1 MDTEIILDTN
11 LTPAQLAEIAV
22 VAEQGGIRTLWH
34 SNFPST
40 WDAFV
45 ALVPA
50 ALATRTLRLGVL
62 AVSPFEMHPL
72 KIANAIN
79 SLNEIAGGRATIAIG
94 GGGAVLAAMRSEGVE
109 LDFKAL
115 RVVRAVREA
124 VEIVRGAAHGELARG
139 YTGEIFNV
147 TMPYR
152 NDWLKSPPA
161 KVFTCSDGP
170 QMIRMGARV
179 ADGMQL
185 GDQTIHR
192 APEIMANVAAGM
204 DKREQP
210 ADAFRIGN
218 YWAWHIKKSRE
229 ASLAEARR
237 SVAWRTQLIPPFHG
251 LDLLLDEPDLTFVKE
266 HYANF
271 QKAAY
276 TGTGNIEGVPKALA
290 DQVIDSVCSTGD
302 YSDIDRELERYHAY
316 ANAGFTDLVLKI
328 FDEPMAAVKTICE
341 RIVPA
346 LASDTKP

>member
-1 MDTEIILDTN
+1 MDTEIILDAN
-11 LTPAQLAEIAV
+11 LTPAELAEIAV
-22 VAEQGGIRTLWH
+22 VAERGGIRTLWH

-50 ALATRTLRLGVL
+50 ALATNTLRLGVL

-79 SLNEIAGGRATIAIG
+79 SLNEIANGRATVAIG
-94 GGGAVLAAMRSEGVE
+94 GGGAVLSAMRSEGVE

-124 VEIVRGAAHGELARG
+124 VEIVRGAAHGELKRG
-139 YTGEIFNV
+139 YQGELYQV
-147 TMPYR
+147 TMPYQS
-152 NDWLKSPPA
+152 DWLQAPPA

-192 APEIMANVAAGM
+192 APEIMANVRAGM
-204 DKREQP
+204 AKRTEP
-210 ADAFRIGN
+210 ADDFRVGN
-218 YWAWHIKKSRE
+218 YWAWHIKHDKD

-251 LDLLLDEPDLTFVKE
+251 LDLLLDEPDLTFIKE
-266 HYANF
+266 HYTNF

-276 TGTGNIEGVPKALA
+276 TGSGNIEGVPQALA
-290 DQVIDSVCSTGD
+290 DRVIDSVCSTGD
-302 YSDIDRELERYHAY
+302 HDDIDKELERYHAY
-316 ANAGFTDLVLKI
+316 AGAGFTDLVLKI
-328 FDEPMAAVKTICE
+328 FDDPMAAVKVISE
-341 RIVPA
+341 RVVPA
-346 LASDTKP
+346 FAASR

>member
-1 MDTEIILDTN
+1 MDIEIILDAN
-11 LTPAQLAEIAV
+11 LTPAELAEIAV
-22 VAEQGGIRTLWH
+22 VAEAGGIRTLWH

-40 WDAFV
+40 WDAFI

-50 ALATRTLRLGVL
+50 ALATNRIRLGAL

-79 SLNEIAGGRATIAIG
+79 SLNEIANGRATVAIG
-94 GGGAVLAAMRSEGVE
+94 GGGAVLSAMRSEGVE

-124 VEIVRGAAHGELARG
+124 VEIVKGAAIGELKRG
-139 YTGEIFNV
+139 YEGELYQV
-147 TMPYR
+147 TMPYDTR
-152 NDWLKSPPA
+152 WLKAPPP

-192 APEIMANVAAGM
+192 APEIMANVELGRA
-204 DKREQP
+204 KRAEP
-210 ADAFRIGN
+210 ADDFRIGN
-218 YWAWHIKKSRE
+218 YWAWHIKEDKQ

-266 HYANF
+266 HYVNF

-290 DQVIDSVCSTGD
+290 DYVIDSVCSTGD
-302 YSDIDRELERYHAY
+302 YGDIDRELERYRAY
-316 ANAGFTDLVLKI
+316 ADAGFTDLVLKI
-328 FDEPMAAVKTICE
+328 FDQPMAAVKTICE
-341 RIVPA
+341 RVVGV
-346 LASDTKP
+346 

>member
-1 MDTEIILDTN
+1 MDIEIILDTN
-11 LTPAQLAEIAV
+11 LTPAELAEIAV
-22 VAEQGGIRTLWH
+22 VAERGGIRTLWH

-50 ALATRTLRLGVL
+50 ALATREIRLGVL

-94 GGGAVLAAMRSEGVE
+94 GGGAVLSATRSEGVE

-124 VEIVRGAAHGELARG
+124 VEIVRGAAHGELKRG
-139 YTGEIFNV
+139 YAGEIFQV

-152 NDWLKSPPA
+152 TDWLKSPPA

-192 APEIMANVAAGM
+192 APEIMANVQAGLAKRAA
-204 DKREQP
+204 P
-210 ADAFRIGN
+210 ADDFRIGN
-218 YWAWHIKKSRE
+218 YWAWHIKEDRD
-229 ASLAEARR
+229 ASLFEARR

-251 LDLLLDEPDLTFVKE
+251 LDLLLDEPDLTFIKE

-276 TGTGNIEGVPKALA
+276 TGSGNIEGVPAALV
-290 DQVIDSVCSTGD
+290 DTIIGSVCSAGD
-302 YSDIDRELERYHAY
+302 NADIERELERYRRY
-316 ANAGFTDLVLKI
+316 AQAGFTDLVLKI
-328 FDEPMAAVKTICE
+328 FDAPMAAVKTLCE
-341 RIVPA
+341 RVVPA
-346 LASDTKP
+346 FA

>member
-1 MDTEIILDTN
+1 MDIEIILDAN
-11 LTPAQLAEIAV
+11 LTPAELAEIAV

-45 ALVPA
+45 AQVPA
-50 ALATRTLRLGVL
+50 ALATTKIRLGVL

-72 KIANAIN
+72 KITNAIN
-79 SLNEIAGGRATIAIG
+79 SLNEIAGGRATVAIG
-94 GGGAVLAAMRSEGVE
+94 GGGAVLSAMRSEGVQ

-115 RVVRAVREA
+115 RIVRAVREA
-124 VEIVRGAAHGELARG
+124 VEIVKGAGAGALKRGYDGEL
-139 YTGEIFNV
+139 FKV
-147 TMPYR
+147 TMPYQ
-152 NDWLKSPPA
+152 NDWLKSPPP

-192 APEIMANVAAGM
+192 APEIMANVKAGM
-204 DKREQP
+204 AKRTAP
-210 ADAFRIGN
+210 ADDFRIGN
-218 YWAWHIKKSRE
+218 YWAWHIKADRD

-251 LDLLLDEPDLTFVKE
+251 LDLLLDEPDLTFIKE
-266 HYANF
+266 HYVNF

-290 DQVIDSVCSTGD
+290 DHVIDSVCSTGD
-302 YSDIDRELERYHAY
+302 HSAIDRELERYRAY
-316 ANAGFTDLVLKI
+316 AEAGFTDLVLKI
-328 FDEPMAAVKTICE
+328 FAEPMAAVRTICE
-341 RIVPA
+341 RVVPA
-346 LASDTKP
+346 F

>member
-1 MDTEIILDTN
+1 MNIEIILDTN
-11 LTPAQLAEIAV
+11 LTPAELAEIAV
-22 VAEQGGIRTLWH
+22 VAERGGIRTLWH

-50 ALATRTLRLGVL
+50 ALATSKIRLGVL

-72 KIANAIN
+72 KITNAIN
-79 SLNEIAGGRATIAIG
+79 SLNEIAGGRATVAIG
-94 GGGAVLAAMRSEGVE
+94 GGGAVLSAMRSEGVE

-124 VEIVRGAAHGELARG
+124 VEIVKLAGAGELKRG
-139 YTGEIFNV
+139 YDGELYQV

-152 NDWLKSPPA
+152 TDWLKSPPP

-192 APEIMANVAAGM
+192 APEIMANVQTGLA
-204 DKREQP
+204 KRDRP
-210 ADAFRIGN
+210 ADDFRVGN
-218 YWAWHIKKSRE
+218 YWAWHMKEDKE
-229 ASLAEARR
+229 ASLFEARR

-251 LDLLLDEPDLTFVKE
+251 LDLLLDEPDLTFIKE

-290 DQVIDSVCSTGD
+290 DYVINSVCSTGD
-302 YSDIDRELERYHAY
+302 YADIDRELKRYRAY
-316 ANAGFTDLVLKI
+316 EDAGFTDLVLKI
-328 FDEPMAAVKTICE
+328 FAEPMAAVQTICE
-341 RIVPA
+341 RVVPVFRA
-346 LASDTKP
+346 HA

>member
-1 MDTEIILDTN
+1 MDIEIILDAN
-11 LTPAQLAEIAV
+11 LTPAELADIAV
-22 VAEQGGIRTLWH
+22 VAEEGGIRTLWH

-50 ALATRTLRLGVL
+50 ALATRRLRLGVL

-79 SLNEIAGGRATIAIG
+79 SLNEIARGRATVAIG
-94 GGGAVLAAMRSEGVE
+94 GGGAVLSAMRNEGVE

-124 VEIVRGAAHGELARG
+124 VEIVRGAAHGELKRG
-139 YTGEIFNV
+139 YAGELFQV
-147 TMPYR
+147 TMPY
-152 NDWLKSPPA
+152 NSSWLKAPPA
-161 KVFTCSDGP
+161 RVFTCSDGP

-192 APEIMANVAAGM
+192 APEIMANVRAGWA
-204 DKREQP
+204 KRDRL
-210 ADAFRIGN
+210 ADDFRIGN
-218 YWAWHIKKSRE
+218 YWAWHIKEDKE
-229 ASLAEARR
+229 ASRAEARR

-251 LDLLLDEPDLTFVKE
+251 LDFLLDEPDLTFIKD

-290 DQVIDSVCSTGD
+290 DHVIDSVCSTGD
-302 YSDIDRELERYHAY
+302 YSDIERELERYRAY
-316 ANAGFTDLVLKI
+316 ADAGFTDLVLKI
-328 FDEPMAAVKTICE
+328 FDEPLAAVRAISE
-341 RIVPA
+341 RVVPA
-346 LASDTKP
+346 V

>member
-1 MDTEIILDTN
+1 MDIEIILDAN
-11 LTPAQLAEIAV
+11 LTPAELAEIAV

-40 WDAFV
+40 WDAFI

-50 ALATRTLRLGVL
+50 VLATNRIRLGAL

-79 SLNEIAGGRATIAIG
+79 SLNEIAGGRATVAIG
-94 GGGAVLAAMRSEGVE
+94 GGGAVLSAMRSEGVE

-124 VEIVRGAAHGELARG
+124 VEIVRGAAHGELKRG
-139 YTGEIFNV
+139 YDGELYQV
-147 TMPYR
+147 TMPY
-152 NDWLKSPPA
+152 DTGWLKAPPPQ
-161 KVFTCSDGP
+161 VFTCSDGP

-192 APEIMANVAAGM
+192 APEIMDNVQAGM
-204 DKREQP
+204 ARRIAS
-210 ADAFRIGN
+210 ADDFRVGN
-218 YWAWHIKKSRE
+218 YWAWHIKEDKE
-229 ASLAEARR
+229 ASLFEARR

-276 TGTGNIEGVPKALA
+276 TGTGNIEGVPKALV
-290 DQVIDSVCSTGD
+290 DHVIGSVCSTGD
-302 YSDIDRELERYHAY
+302 FSDIDSELERYRAY
-316 ANAGFTDLVLKI
+316 EEAGFTDLVLKI
-328 FDEPMAAVKTICE
+328 FDEPMAAVRAICE
-341 RIVPA
+341 RVVPA
-346 LASDTKP
+346 FDSA